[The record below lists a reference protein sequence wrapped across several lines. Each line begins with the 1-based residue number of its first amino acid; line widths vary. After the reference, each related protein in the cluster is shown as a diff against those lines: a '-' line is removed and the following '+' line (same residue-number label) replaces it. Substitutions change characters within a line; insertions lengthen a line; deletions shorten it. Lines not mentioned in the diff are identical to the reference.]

1 MLGTDDFVSPFWT
14 DQDVAR
20 LLGISVKHLRNKIC
34 KGDPLP
40 PYILLPKSRS
50 RLWLKAEVT
59 AYLMSLDRYGGVIK
73 SVTGSSLK
81 NTPSHSSC
89 SLRKGD
95 SC

>member
-1 MLGTDDFVSPFWT
+1 MLDTDGFVSPFWT
-14 DQDVAR
+14 DQDVAG

-59 AYLMSLDRYGGVIK
+59 SYLTSLARQGELVRRGE
-73 SVTGSSLK
+73 
-81 NTPSHSSC
+81 HC
-89 SLRKGD
+89 ST
-95 SC
+95 